1 MKWGLQRCSAALLLV
16 VALAASV
23 LAVAQTDKPVAGAE
37 HVRGAEQTLLTFPEW
52 FLVFSP
58 NEYAEFTANRQ
69 PSRFP
74 YYGHIGQFWESY
86 LAVTDESSRR
96 ELDFNPG
103 YHMMIMIIG
112 VSTTVEYALRSAY
125 ERLIGRLSEVQSAQ
139 PTAEDR
145 YAAKVAKDYVAFIRV
160 LPWYEYDF
168 AGKLRDLWTETGYA
182 GPGQLRKWERKF
194 ALSTEYGFKMLY
206 GKLIKFGT
214 RSVYE
219 APLLVTAVVTRTV
232 PAPDPKMPELK
243 VLQILPDGRT
253 LITVPRYEA
262 FMVYAQALAAKGLNF
277 EEIAGNRTF
286 ILVSLLTKRDW
297 TAPLDLPVLFVQ
309 PILTRPD
316 RQRVALMVPVNR
328 LAMQLRQWQTAGP
341 QVEHIF
347 DY

>member
-1 MKWGLQRCSAALLLV
+1 VKGPLHRCAAAGLLV
-16 VALAASV
+16 AALAAGM
-23 LAVAQTDKPVAGAE
+23 LAVAQTDKPVASAE
-37 HVRGAEQTLLTFPEW
+37 HVRGEEQTLLTFPEW

-58 NEYAEFTANRQ
+58 HEYAEFTASHQ
-69 PSRFP
+69 PSGFP

-86 LAVTDESSRR
+86 LAVADETRQR
-96 ELDFNPG
+96 DLDLNPG
-103 YHMMIMIIG
+103 YHMMIMVIG

-125 ERLIGRLSEVQSAQ
+125 ERLIGRLSEVLSAK

-168 AGKLRDLWTETGYA
+168 AGKLRDLWSETGYW
-182 GPGQLRKWERKF
+182 GEDPLRKWERKF

-206 GKLIKFGT
+206 GKLIKLGT
-214 RSVYE
+214 KSAYE

-232 PAPDPKMPELK
+232 PAPDPKMPEVKL
-243 VLQILPDGRT
+243 LEALPDGRA

-262 FMVYAQALAAKGLNF
+262 FMVYAQALASKGLNF
-277 EEIAGNRTF
+277 EEIAGNRNF
-286 ILVSLLTKRDW
+286 ILVTLLTGRDW
-297 TAPLDLPVLFVQ
+297 TAPLDLPVLLAQ

-328 LAMQLRQWQTAGP
+328 LAMELRQWQTAGV